1 MSSNLFLL
9 IGEDKSLIDFNVFNI
24 LNNISYDDNN
34 KIIYDLNFD
43 NFMDVMEEA
52 SMVSLFSPIK
62 VIIVNNFVIDNLND
76 YELDYLSKYING
88 NNKSPSWSGV
98 QFLHNFLTRNKGVG
112 PYGKIVSK
120 NEVQIGDV
128 AQLSFDGYTF
138 GHTLVIVNI
147 EEIGNLNK
155 IGIASHTMDNFYK

>member
-1 MSSNLFLL
+1 MKELKYNRQKVYEYAEKWAF
-9 IGEDKSLIDFNVFNI
+9 GRNPK
-24 LNNISYDDNN
+24 Y
-34 KIIYDLNFD
+34 YNFD
-43 NFMDVMEEA
+43 NVGGDCTSFA
-52 SMVSLFSPIK
+52 SQCIFAGSNIMNYTKDIGW
-62 VIIVNNFVIDNLND
+62 
-76 YELDYLSKYING
+76 YYING

-155 IGIASHTMDNFYK
+155 IGIASHTMDNFYKPIAEYVYQKIRFVHIDGVRNY